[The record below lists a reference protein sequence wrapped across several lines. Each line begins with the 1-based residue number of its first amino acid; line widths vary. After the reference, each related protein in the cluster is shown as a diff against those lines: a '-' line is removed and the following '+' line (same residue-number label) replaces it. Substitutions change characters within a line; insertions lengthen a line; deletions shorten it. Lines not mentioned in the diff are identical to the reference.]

1 MDAVI
6 EERGN
11 VREKIGWLLQMAREE
26 GIEPDGPL
34 GGWIRSQA
42 AVLDALAGLL
52 DQQGQEIDSAAAHLT
67 KAGRESLQAA
77 EIELKKAAELREAAD
92 RALTQV
98 NNLRLVVGIERQR
111 VVDEMVEKTL
121 PMFAAKLQDVLR
133 IREKRWNREIERRRF
148 FGAAGIV
155 LTIFLAGYGLS
166 WWQDRITLEAA
177 ASCLEHALAK
187 PP

>member
-1 MDAVI
+1 MDAVTKD
-6 EERGN
+6 EAS
-11 VREKIGWLLQMAREE
+11 VRKMIGRLLQLSSEE
-26 GIEPDGPL
+26 GIVSDGPL
-34 GGWIRSQA
+34 AAWVRGQA
-42 AVLDALAGLL
+42 AVLETLAGVL
-52 DQQGQEIDSAAAHLT
+52 DRQEQQIEAAAAHLT

-77 EIELKKAAELREAAD
+77 AIELKKAAELREAAD